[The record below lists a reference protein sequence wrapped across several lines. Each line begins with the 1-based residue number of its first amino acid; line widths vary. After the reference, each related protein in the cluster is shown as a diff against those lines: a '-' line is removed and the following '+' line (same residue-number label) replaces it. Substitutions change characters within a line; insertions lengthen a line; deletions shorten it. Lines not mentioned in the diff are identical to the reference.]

1 MTKLQDSTQ
10 KTLKN
15 IKKEGENTQTYEI
28 LLRI

>member
-15 IKKEGENTQTYEI
+15 IKKEGENTKTHDFF
-28 LLRI
+28 LRI

>member
-15 IKKEGENTQTYEI
+15 IKKEGENTKTYEN